1 MVRTLWRD
9 LAWSSGLRSRRGWL
23 GGRWSGYKGMFAL
36 FDDAFIE
43 QTVFFCAFVEC
54 VVSVFSE
61 QDAQSCVGEVVEEA
75 FVGLE
80 EALEQHDDDG
90 ILEVPRLDGLA
101 VTQGIRAL
109 DVRSA
114 ANFFKGV
121 VDTPDKK
128 AQETVGFRGL

>member
-1 MVRTLWRD
+1 
-9 LAWSSGLRSRRGWL
+9 
-23 GGRWSGYKGMFAL
+23 MFAL

-43 QTVFFCAFVEC
+43 RAVFFCAFVKC

-61 QDAQSCVGEVVEEA
+61 QDAQSCVREVVKKA

-80 EALEQHDDDG
+80 EALEQHDNDG

-101 VTQGIRAL
+101 VTKGIRAL
-109 DVRSA
+109 VVRSA

-121 VDTPDKK
+121 VDAPDKK
-128 AQETVGFRGL
+128 AQEAVSFRGL